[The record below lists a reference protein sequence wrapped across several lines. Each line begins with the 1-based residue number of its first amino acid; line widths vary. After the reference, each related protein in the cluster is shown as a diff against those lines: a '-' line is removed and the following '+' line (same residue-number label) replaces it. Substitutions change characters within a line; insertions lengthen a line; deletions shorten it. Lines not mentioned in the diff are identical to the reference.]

1 MSFRVKACLILL
13 FLVSGVY
20 YHSYSQTYS
29 SQESIMAQATDT
41 VMIKKLV
48 QLAQDNYPKI
58 KWHDTQIRIA
68 EINVNKAKI
77 SWLDVLSFSY
87 FRTQNIGGTVHNSYL
102 LNGYQYGVSLN
113 IGQLL
118 QKPGNVKIA
127 KQNLVL
133 SILEKDQYDLALIRE
148 VKQKY
153 FVYIQQLASLRIISG
168 AALDAQNNLKSIS
181 YKFEKGEETF
191 ESYNQAL
198 ITSGLQSQ
206 QRIQAEA
213 NLMLAKAELEELIG
227 TKIEYVY

>member
-1 MSFRVKACLILL
+1 MISCVRACLTLVCFLLLSLSFRAA
-13 FLVSGVY
+13 G
-20 YHSYSQTYS
+20 
-29 SQESIMAQATDT
+29 QESILAKANDT

-48 QLAQDNYPKI
+48 QLAQDNYPRI

-68 EINVNKAKI
+68 ELNVKRSKL
-77 SWLDVLSFSY
+77 SWFDVLSFSY
-87 FRTQNIGGTVHNSYL
+87 FRTQNIGGTIHNNYL
-102 LNGYQYGVSLN
+102 LNGYQYGLSVN

-118 QKPGNVKIA
+118 QKPGNVKTA
-127 KQNLVL
+127 KQGLVL
-133 SILEKDQYDLALIRE
+133 AILEKDQYDLSLIKE

-153 FVYIQQLASLRIISG
+153 YVYILQLSNLKIVSG
-168 AALDAQNNLKSIS
+168 AALDAQNNLKSIG

-227 TKIEYVY
+227 TRIEYVR

>member
-1 MSFRVKACLILL
+1 MSSCVRACLTPLVCLL
-13 FLVSGVY
+13 LMSI
-20 YHSYSQTYS
+20 S
-29 SQESIMAQATDT
+29 SRVAGQESILAKANDT

-68 EINVNKAKI
+68 ELNVKRAKL
-77 SWLDVLSFSY
+77 SWFDILSFSY
-87 FRTQNIGGTVHNSYL
+87 FRTQNIGGTIQNAYL

-118 QKPGNVKIA
+118 QKPGNVKTA
-127 KQNLVL
+127 KQGLVL
-133 SILEKDQYDLALIRE
+133 AILEKDQYDLALIKE

-153 FVYIQQLASLRIISG
+153 YVYIMQLTNLKIVSG
-168 AALDAQNNLKSIS
+168 AALDAQNNLKSIG

-198 ITSGLQSQ
+198 LTSGLQSQ

-227 TKIEYVY
+227 TKIEYVR

>member
-1 MSFRVKACLILL
+1 MSFSVKACLAPFSSILFMCL
-13 FLVSGVY
+13 CFRAQ
-20 YHSYSQTYS
+20 SQ
-29 SQESIMAQATDT
+29 SQESILAQATDT
-41 VMIKKLV
+41 VMIKKLIH
-48 QLAQDNYPKI
+48 LAQDNYPRI

-68 EINVNKAKI
+68 ELNVNKAKI

-87 FRTQNIGGTVHNSYL
+87 YRTQNIGGTVHNNYL
-102 LNGYQYGVSLN
+102 LNGYQYGLSVN

-133 SILEKDQYDLALIRE
+133 SILEKDQYDLALIKD

-153 FVYIQQLASLRIISG
+153 YVYIQQLASLKIISG

-198 ITSGLQSQ
+198 LTSGLQSQ
-206 QRIQAEA
+206 QRIMAEA

-227 TKIEYVY
+227 TKIEYVR